1 MKFLVADDHPLVR
14 KALSI
19 TLEKVDCTASV
30 LQAADMT
37 ELLGHLGAHP
47 DIDLIL
53 MDLTM
58 PGTSGIGSLEQAIN
72 HAAPSPVAV
81 VSADERPETA
91 LGSLRVGAVGY
102 LPKSLPEDVMR
113 AALTLILSGG
123 TYIPPLV
130 LSAYRTTPSSSTE
143 HGQRPFA
150 GYSKPDHGNFSSSTP
165 LVEQGRATTLTPRQA
180 EVLELVIEGY
190 SNREISEILCVA
202 ESTVK
207 VHITAILKAYAV
219 SSRAK
224 AIYAARREA
233 EQVPS

>member
-19 TLEKVDCTASV
+19 TLEKVDCAASV

-58 PGTSGIGSLEQAIN
+58 PGTSGLGSLEQAIN

-91 LGSLRVGAVGY
+91 LGSLRAGAVGY

-123 TYIPPLV
+123 TYVPPLV
-130 LSAYRTTPSSSTE
+130 LSAYRAPSFTE
-143 HGQRPFA
+143 HGRRPPA
-150 GYSKPDHGNFSSSTP
+150 GYSKPDHGIFASTAP
-165 LVEQGRATTLTPRQA
+165 LMEQGRATTLTPRQA

-224 AIYAARREA
+224 AIHAARREA
-233 EQVPS
+233 EQVHS

>member
-19 TLEKVDCTASV
+19 TLEKVDCAASI

-123 TYIPPLV
+123 TYVPPLV
-130 LSAYRTTPSSSTE
+130 LSAYRTLSFSTE
-143 HGQRPFA
+143 HVRRPLA
-150 GYSKPDHGNFSSSTP
+150 GYSKPDHGTFAATTP
-165 LVEQGRATTLTPRQA
+165 LMEHGRATTLTPRQA

-224 AIYAARREA
+224 AIHAARREA